1 MKVAQ
6 ERVNDLSDSEE
17 SNESSNGDIGADI
30 EKLDHKVD
38 LLAQANAQL
47 EEERDGLILVKACF
61 EFCLL
66 NCIRFSFINLH
77 VCLLYACLS

>member
-1 MKVAQ
+1 MCTLRVFSDTFNFVVQQGLLKVTQ
-6 ERVNDLSDSEE
+6 ERANNLSDSEE

-47 EEERDGLILVKACF
+47 EEERDGLIWEKACD
-61 EFCLL
+61 
-66 NCIRFSFINLH
+66 SK
-77 VCLLYACLS
+77 

>member
-6 ERVNDLSDSEE
+6 ERANDLSDSEE
-17 SNESSNGDIGADI
+17 SNESSIGDIGADI

-47 EEERDGLILVKACF
+47 EEERDGLILEKACF
-61 EFCLL
+61 KVLFK
-66 NCIRFSFINLH
+66 LH
-77 VCLLYACLS
+77 